1 MTHGVLFVCGK
12 VQHRRQVTLKKNPE
26 LVLLRNEFD
35 PCDQRPDRF
44 YRLCSADLVLEAVVE
59 RRDLL
64 AIQLGHVGVQQGRWS
79 RRIGQLC
86 FDFCLA
92 GFEFLHA
99 CLESRAG
106 KTVEDRLH
114 GLVEFALDFG
124 QFRFQ
129 SDQIG
134 PFFHPQTIRSR

>member
-1 MTHGVLFVCGK
+1 MDSEA
-12 VQHRRQVTLKKNPE
+12 QHRCKVSFKENPE
-26 LVLLRNEFD
+26 FSILRNELD
-35 PCDQRPDRF
+35 PRDQGPDCLH
-44 YRLCSADLVLEAVVE
+44 RLRGIGLVLEAVVE

-106 KTVEDRLH
+106 KAVEDRLH

-124 QFRFQ
+124 KFGFQ
-129 SDQIG
+129 SD
-134 PFFHPQTIRSR
+134 